1 MNVRMPSSLT
11 QSTQLRG
18 QRWHIWFA
26 ALSAR
31 PYRRWFLL
39 QREPRGATDESRR
52 HQSASQATPG
62 AKAARFASSRQR
74 AEFAGPVVSS
84 EKPKTEM
91 GGGLYLLTL
100 VRAGCCCC
108 RRGPVLAAC
117 GRLVNA
123 TDDDSAVSDGC
134 PANGY
139 LPSSPALRSAASFG
153 PRLPV
158 HKRGLERL
166 LESHRIVCS
175 MSRRSNCWHN
185 AAMESFF
192 STERLSKSTT
202 GPGMIHALTCSTI

>member
-1 MNVRMPSSLT
+1 MNVRMPSALT

-91 GGGLYLLTL
+91 GGGLYLHTL

-108 RRGPVLAAC
+108 RPGPVLAAC

-123 TDDDSAVSDGC
+123 TDDDRAVSDGC

-139 LPSSPALRSAASFG
+139 LPSWPALRGAASFG
-153 PRLPV
+153 PRLTV
-158 HKRGLERL
+158 HKRGLR
-166 LESHRIVCS
+166 
-175 MSRRSNCWHN
+175 
-185 AAMESFF
+185 AFA
-192 STERLSKSTT
+192 
-202 GPGMIHALTCSTI
+202 